1 MEVLLCKVYQL
12 LMANSTSADN
22 DNIFT
27 EVIGLME
34 VDDHISIDLID
45 VINISQNWL
54 THHVLSVNVVVY
66 IFHKSLHVI
75 IVSGFKLL
83 PNGVLLHF

>member
-1 MEVLLCKVYQL
+1 MEVLFCKVYQL

-54 THHVLSVNVVVY
+54 SHHVLSVNVIVY
-66 IFHKSLHVI
+66 IFH
-75 IVSGFKLL
+75 
-83 PNGVLLHF
+83 

>member
-54 THHVLSVNVVVY
+54 SHHVLSVNVIVY
-66 IFHKSLHVI
+66 IFH
-75 IVSGFKLL
+75 
-83 PNGVLLHF
+83 